1 MLISLSEIMTK
12 EDKVERIQVPIEM
25 DKFEFQGV
33 NYEFAEKN
41 LVELKI
47 TNIGKKKVLLEGKLS
62 IALKLLCD
70 RCLEDV
76 EFPMN
81 IDIFKELDFNETDIE
96 DEETESLE
104 EISYIIRYD
113 LDVDILVYNEIIV
126 RFPMK
131 VVCDEECKVYVEV
144 VVLILTNK
152 PVTVILQ
159 YMILEWQQS
168 KISLTIIRR
177 CNYGYCS

>member
-131 VVCDEECKVYVEV
+131 VVCDEECQGLCRSCGINLNKQTCDCNTTVYDPRMAAIQDIFNNYKEV
-144 VVLILTNK
+144 
-152 PVTVILQ
+152 
-159 YMILEWQQS
+159 
-168 KISLTIIRR
+168 
-177 CNYGYCS
+177 

>member
-47 TNIGKKKVLLEGKLS
+47 SNIGKKKVLLEGKLS

-70 RCLEDV
+70 RCLKEIV
-76 EFPMN
+76 FPMN

-113 LDVDILVYNEIIV
+113 LDVDILIYNEIIV

-131 VVCDEECKVYVEV
+131 VVCDDECKGLCKSCGINLNEKTCDCDTTVYDPRMAVIQDIFNNYKEV
-144 VVLILTNK
+144 
-152 PVTVILQ
+152 
-159 YMILEWQQS
+159 
-168 KISLTIIRR
+168 
-177 CNYGYCS
+177 

>member
-47 TNIGKKKVLLEGKLS
+47 SNIGKKKVLLEGKLS
-62 IALKLLCD
+62 IALKFLCD
-70 RCLEDV
+70 RCLKEII
-76 EFPMN
+76 FPMN

-113 LDVDILVYNEIIV
+113 LDVDILIYNEIIV

-131 VVCDEECKVYVEV
+131 VVCDDECKGLCKSCGINLNEKTCDCDTTVYDPRMAVIQDIFNNYKEV
-144 VVLILTNK
+144 
-152 PVTVILQ
+152 
-159 YMILEWQQS
+159 
-168 KISLTIIRR
+168 
-177 CNYGYCS
+177 